1 MSFFKFNPKNKI
13 FLGLMAI
20 LLPLNYLN
28 FNANANLN
36 VNANP
41 DAKANVNFNGGKSDT
56 GNFITFS
63 EKSSHLQNFLSQQLK
78 EDISDLNWNNGEN
91 NITSSFKYQKCDIK
105 LQLSRNSKGVYIKAT
120 DAKTRIACQ
129 RNFLKN
135 IMPQVVSPEI
145 ATKILNNK
153 KEFQEDET
161 DIFYSNT
168 QIKQKTFSFMLFEC
182 EETSTNCVNEVLHAK
197 KQIQKKQIDNP
208 EAIYIPVYEKN

>member
-1 MSFFKFNPKNKI
+1 MPYFCVYKFNLKDKTFFRLLI
-13 FLGLMAI
+13 I
-20 LLPLNYLN
+20 LLSINY
-28 FNANANLN
+28 FNVSAEKLG
-36 VNANP
+36 
-41 DAKANVNFNGGKSDT
+41 NVNFVK
-56 GNFITFS
+56 FS
-63 EKSSHLQNFLSQQLK
+63 EKSSNLKNFLSQQLK
-78 EDISDLNWNNGEN
+78 EDISDLNWNNGES

-105 LQLSRNSKGVYIKAT
+105 LELSRNSKGVYIKAT

-145 ATKILNNK
+145 AKKILNNK

-182 EETSTNCVNEVLHAK
+182 EENSTNCVNEVLHAK

-208 EAIYIPVYEKN
+208 EALYTPVYEKN

>member
-1 MSFFKFNPKNKI
+1 MPYLCVYKFNLKDKTFFRLLI
-13 FLGLMAI
+13 I
-20 LLPLNYLN
+20 LLSINY
-28 FNANANLN
+28 FNVSAEKLG
-36 VNANP
+36 
-41 DAKANVNFNGGKSDT
+41 NVNFVK
-56 GNFITFS
+56 FS
-63 EKSSHLQNFLSQQLK
+63 EKSSNLKNFLSQQLK
-78 EDISDLNWNNGEN
+78 EDISDLNWNNGES

-105 LQLSRNSKGVYIKAT
+105 LELSRNSKGVYIKAT

-145 ATKILNNK
+145 AKKILNNK

-182 EETSTNCVNEVLHAK
+182 EDTSTNCVNEVLHAK

-208 EAIYIPVYEKN
+208 EALYTPVYEKN